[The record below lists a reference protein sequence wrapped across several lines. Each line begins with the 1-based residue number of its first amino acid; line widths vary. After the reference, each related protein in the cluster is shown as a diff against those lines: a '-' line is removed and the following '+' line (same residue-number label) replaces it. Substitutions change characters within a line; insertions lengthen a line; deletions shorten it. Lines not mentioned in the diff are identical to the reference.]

1 MMVINAMFK
10 CKEGKREFLREKM
23 REEGIDTASRSEEGN
38 LRYDL
43 YMSTE
48 NSNDM
53 MIQEFWETEAAWL
66 EHRTLPHYARLE
78 ELKKDCVADVE
89 VVRVFTE

>member
-1 MMVINAMFK
+1 MMVINAIFR
-10 CKEGKREFLREKM
+10 CKEGKREFLRKKM
-23 REEGIDTASRSEEGN
+23 REEGIDTASRNEEGN

-48 NSNDM
+48 NTLDM
-53 MIQEFWETEAAWL
+53 MIQEYWETEEAWL

-78 ELKKDCVADVE
+78 ELKKDCVDSVDVI
-89 VVRVFTE
+89 RVFTE